1 MKMEVWT
8 VSPESKKT
16 CSIVGC
22 DKPSKRTFA
31 TVRIAESVTKSGLK
45 VKDARS
51 RKVHLCHDHW
61 KIVKK
66 SFKKDTKAERLR
78 WGH

>member
-1 MKMEVWT
+1 MSKD
-8 VSPESKKT
+8 SKKT

-22 DKPSKRTFA
+22 DKPSKKSFA
-31 TVRIAESVTKSGLK
+31 TVRIAESINKSGLR
-45 VKDARS
+45 VKDAS
-51 RKVHLCHDHW
+51 TRKAYLCQDHW

-66 SFKKDTKAERLR
+66 AYKKDTKAERMR